1 VAFRGGLQKAVTGR
15 LPERGP
21 FQFHNIQ
28 DYAAEWVGGREILL
42 GVKQGQALG
51 APNDGLQEAGGG
63 GPTVGGPLH
72 NVHHVGEPLEEAVI
86 QHHLHVTLQLF
97 QVHLYQGDIFSTS
110 TLVS

>member
-1 VAFRGGLQKAVTGR
+1 MSRTMQRTG
-15 LPERGP
+15 E
-21 FQFHNIQ
+21 
-28 DYAAEWVGGREILL
+28 GGRREVLL
-42 GVKQGQALG
+42 SMKEGQALG

-86 QHHLHVTLQLF
+86 QHHLHVTLQLL
-97 QVHLYQGDIFSTS
+97 QVHLHQGDIFSTS